1 MKTFSS
7 IMMGIG
13 FLLMMGAA
21 GSNDYYDSIGMC
33 YPIREMVIRLFVGLV
48 IFIIAFLIRS
58 MYGEK

>member
-13 FLLMMGAA
+13 FLLIMGAA
-21 GSNDYYDSIGMC
+21 GSNDYYDSIGMY